1 MWDKGKNILCARG
14 WVQRFSFVS
23 PEIEKFSLDLP
34 QAVKKGCAL
43 EVRSGM
49 CVEFAVAGKKKILT
63 L

>member
-1 MWDKGKNILCARG
+1 M
-14 WVQRFSFVS
+14 QRFSFVS
-23 PEIEKFSLDLP
+23 PEIEKFSLDLL

>member
-1 MWDKGKNILCARG
+1 M
-14 WVQRFSFVS
+14 QRFSFVS

-34 QAVKKGCAL
+34 QAVKKGCVL

-49 CVEFAVAGKKKILT
+49 CVEFAVAGKKNFLT